1 MAHLSGAGGG
11 KWQRSTHLTG
21 PGANTV
27 NLCALFSL
35 RMHAHTHTPCLT
47 VMCVCVCECGAIS
60 GADPC
65 QPGAPWEEGCSL
77 WGVGG
82 V

>member
-35 RMHAHTHTPCLT
+35 RMHAHTHTHTLLDSN
-47 VMCVCVCECGAIS
+47 VCVCV
-60 GADPC
+60 
-65 QPGAPWEEGCSL
+65 
-77 WGVGG
+77 
-82 V
+82 

>member
-35 RMHAHTHTPCLT
+35 HMHAHTHP
-47 VMCVCVCECGAIS
+47 A
-60 GADPC
+60 
-65 QPGAPWEEGCSL
+65 
-77 WGVGG
+77 
-82 V
+82 